1 MAFSIAV
8 ITLLGLLFHKMFV
21 KFNLPGLLGLLLLGM
36 LLGPFGVNQIDET
49 TLAISA
55 DLRKMALIIILFRA
69 GLGISRDNLNKVG
82 PEAIKISVIPCL
94 LEGSLITYLA
104 MAWLNYPFLEAGM
117 LGFIV
122 AAVSPAVIV
131 PSMLALMEDKKGI
144 NQRIPT
150 LILAGASVDDVIA
163 ITFLSAFIGIFS
175 GASVNLFWQVVSV
188 PISIVTGLVLGGI
201 AAFILLQLFDH
212 YDIRHT
218 KKAMM
223 LVGAGIVLTSIEDAL
238 QGFVPV
244 AALLGVMFAGFLI
257 LERKP
262 QVAEALADKLSKV
275 WVLAEILLFVMVG
288 AAVNFN
294 LALGAGW
301 WGLLLIIAGL
311 TARSVG
317 VLLSITGRQYSLK
330 EKFFCVIAYIPKA
343 TVQAATGALPLAA
356 GAIYGEEILALA
368 VLAIVVTAPL
378 GAIGIQWGRENLLS
392 NDT

>member
-1 MAFSIAV
+1 MALSIAI
-8 ITLLGLLFHKMFV
+8 ITLLGLFFHKMFR

-36 LLGPFGVNQIDET
+36 LLGPFGLNQIDET
-49 TLAISA
+49 TLTISA
-55 DLRKMALIIILFRA
+55 DLRKVALIIILFRA

-82 PEAIKISVIPCL
+82 PEAIRISVLPCV

-104 MAWLNYPFLEAGM
+104 MTWLGYPFLEAGM

-131 PSMLALMEDKKGI
+131 PAMLSLMEDKGGI

-150 LILAGASVDDVIA
+150 LILAGASLDDVIA
-163 ITFLSAFIGIFS
+163 ITFLSAFIGIFG
-175 GASVNLFWQVVSV
+175 GASVNLLWQAASV
-188 PISIVTGLVLGGI
+188 PISIVTGLMLGGI
-201 AAFILLQLFDH
+201 SAIILIRLFDH
-212 YDIRHT
+212 YNIRHT

-223 LVGAGIVLTSIEDAL
+223 LVGTGIVLTAIEEAL
-238 QGFVPV
+238 QGIIPV

-262 QVAEALADKLSKV
+262 HVAEALAEKLSKV

-288 AAVNFN
+288 AAVNFS
-294 LALGAGW
+294 LALEAGW
-301 WGLLLIIAGL
+301 WGLLLIATGL
-311 TARSVG
+311 AARSIG
-317 VLLSITGRQYSLK
+317 VLLSITGKHYTQK
-330 EKFFCVIAYIPKA
+330 EKLFCVIAYIPKA

-378 GAIGIQWGRENLLS
+378 GAIGIQWGRENLLKD
-392 NDT
+392 NV